1 MPELPEVETIKNGL
15 GHRIVSKTIQNI
27 EILNEKSFIG
37 SKKFVV
43 DQQVIG
49 VNRRAK
55 VLQIELKNQESLLF
69 HLKMTGQLIYL
80 DHNTRLAG
88 GHPSHD
94 WHAVLPN
101 KHTRI
106 IYTFNDQS
114 KLYFNDLRKFGWCKV
129 LNENDIASEFR
140 KYGPEP
146 FSSSFNAKYL
156 FDKASGRTSIT
167 VKQFLMDQSV
177 VAGIG
182 NIYNDETLF
191 LSWVNPKVKANKV
204 TLKEWQL
211 IVTNAQKVLKN
222 GIKHGGTTDSD
233 YVDAEGK
240 AGGMQDYLNVYHRT
254 GQKCPNDCG
263 NIIKRT
269 KIGGR
274 GTYFCP
280 KCQKEVK

>member
-15 GHRIVSKTIQNI
+15 GRRIVSKTVQNI
-27 EILNEKSFIG
+27 EILNEKSFLG
-37 SKKFVV
+37 SKKSVV
-43 DQQVIG
+43 GQQVIG
-49 VNRRAK
+49 VSRRAK
-55 VLQIELKNQESLLF
+55 VLHIELKNQESLLF

-80 DHNTRLAG
+80 EHNTRLAG

-94 WHAVLPN
+94 WHSALPN

-106 IYTFNDQS
+106 IFTFDDQS

-129 LNENDIASEFR
+129 LNKVDIAADFK

-146 FSSSFNAKYL
+146 FSTSFNANYL
-156 FDKASGRTSIT
+156 LAKARSRTSIT

-191 LSWVNPKVKANKV
+191 ISRVSPKIKANKIN
-204 TLKEWQL
+204 LKKWQL
-211 IVTNAQKVLKN
+211 IVTIARKVLES

-240 AGGMQDYLNVYHRT
+240 TGGMQDYLNVYHKT
-254 GQKCPNDCG
+254 GQRCPNDCG
-263 NIIKRT
+263 NIIKRI
-269 KIGGR
+269 KIGAR

-280 KCQKEVK
+280 TCQKEDK